1 MPIFYSNTLLRKV
14 IYLLYIIVQ
23 QARLSSIRHIFHT
36 HQMDIQLLQLFTHLA
51 ETLHFG
57 RTSRACNISPSALS
71 RAVQRL
77 EADLGEQLFLRDNRS
92 VSLTQAGEYFRTYAE
107 DVLQR
112 REELQAQLTC
122 ERQLNG
128 TLSLYCSVTAAYS
141 VLPDIFQ
148 RFRNA
153 YPAIHLKLQSGD
165 AADAL
170 TRLQNRET
178 DIAIAALPEKLPERL
193 DFLRIMETPLVFI
206 KPVHYPDAICR
217 SGNDATIDWSRTPV
231 IMPDIGLSRQRI
243 DRWFAEKKIIPN
255 IYAEVAGN
263 EAIIAMVS
271 LGCGVGIV
279 PQLVLEKSPVREEI
293 SLLDLSPR
301 LSPFF
306 IAVCTM
312 RKKVRSPQVQA
323 FWKIAEQAAEN

>member
-1 MPIFYSNTLLRKV
+1 
-14 IYLLYIIVQ
+14 
-23 QARLSSIRHIFHT
+23 
-36 HQMDIQLLQLFTHLA
+36 MDIQLLQLFTHLA
-51 ETLHFG
+51 KTLHFG
-57 RTSRACNISPSALS
+57 RTSRACHISPSALS

-92 VSLTQAGEYFRTYAE
+92 VSLTRAGEYFRAYAE

-112 REELQAQLTC
+112 REQLQAQLTC
-122 ERQLNG
+122 DRRLGG
-128 TLSLYCSVTAAYS
+128 TVSLYCSVTAAYS

-148 RFRNA
+148 HFRKA
-153 YPAIHLKLQSGD
+153 YPEIHLKLQTGD

-178 DIAIAALPEKLPERL
+178 DIAIAALPDNVPERV

-206 KPVHYPDAICR
+206 KPAHYPEIICR
-217 SGNDATIDWSRTPV
+217 NTNDAAIDWSRTPV
-231 IMPDIGLSRQRI
+231 IMPDTGLSRQRI
-243 DRWFAEKKIIPN
+243 DRWFADKKILPH

-263 EAIIAMVS
+263 EAIIAMVG
-271 LGCGVGIV
+271 LGCGVGVV
-279 PQLVLEKSPVREEI
+279 PRLVLEKSPVREQI
-293 SLLDLSPR
+293 TLLDLSPR
-301 LSPFF
+301 LTPFF

-323 FWKIAEQAAEN
+323 FWEIVEQSIEKRLPPLRTA